1 MSMQCETPADHVE
14 EDGQRDEDDHENRQL
29 LIKYKEI
36 KVVSCYFSACKLC
49 LSCIC
54 SGGA

>member
-36 KVVSCYFSACKLC
+36 KVVSCYFFLLANCV
-49 LSCIC
+49 
-54 SGGA
+54 